1 MRLKFFGQLA
11 EITGKTELSISPEE
25 NTEAV
30 INKMKQ
36 QFPKLKEQTFQIAVN
51 RIIAKDNQQL
61 EPDSEIAFLPPFAGG

>member
-11 EITGKTELSISPEE
+11 ELTGKSEYTVADEKD
-25 NTEAV
+25 TDTV
-30 INKMKQ
+30 IQKVKQ
-36 QFPKLKEQTFQIAVN
+36 EFPKLKEQTFQIAVN